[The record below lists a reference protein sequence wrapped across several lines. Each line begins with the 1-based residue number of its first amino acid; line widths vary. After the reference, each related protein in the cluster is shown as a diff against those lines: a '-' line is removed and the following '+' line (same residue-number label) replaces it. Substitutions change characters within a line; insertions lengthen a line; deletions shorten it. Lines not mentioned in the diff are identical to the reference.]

1 MLRGAFLLK
10 LHYGLDELNDIDW
23 LAVLQVIWPF
33 MMVGFILILVA
44 LIDLYRHRKART
56 NVMLWTILI
65 LFFNTIGPILYFTI
79 GRKGAKHHEVR
90 N

>member
-1 MLRGAFLLK
+1 MK
-10 LHYGLDELNDIDW
+10 LHYGLNDLNEIDW

-44 LIDLYRHRKART
+44 LIDLYRHREVRT
-56 NVMLWTILI
+56 NVVLWTIII

-79 GRKGAKHHEVR
+79 GRKGAIHHEVR